1 MITGAIAN
9 GRVFKRAPRIQID
22 IFMSA
27 ILGLRAGFSFQAFPF
42 FGESHVDRPA
52 SRSGVEFRHGMFGV
66 GLDHIP
72 GHALPSHACKIRV
85 AWFIFVYPKYIFYLP

>member
-1 MITGAIAN
+1 
-9 GRVFKRAPRIQID
+9 
-22 IFMSA
+22 MSA

-42 FGESHVDRPA
+42 FGESHVDRLA

-85 AWFIFVYPKYIFYLP
+85 AWFIFVYPKYIFYLL